1 MSRSAQPAFEYS
13 NVYVFAIDSDR
24 ISTLKQSARMHFVR
38 HLRWAGVFGC
48 FLAESPDTVH
58 RCSLLLPMLH
68 VAWSVC
74 LCVWLKVSSVTVRYD
89 TIRYD
94 TIRQIYVRSKADEM
108 ASLI

>member
-1 MSRSAQPAFEYS
+1 MKTNTSRCQEVHSLLLNRAVRMLSPLIRIGFLHSNKVPECILSA
-13 NVYVFAIDSDR
+13 
-24 ISTLKQSARMHFVR
+24 TC
-38 HLRWAGVFGC
+38 AGQACLAV

-94 TIRQIYVRSKADEM
+94 TADLR
-108 ASLI
+108 ALKG